1 MDEIRFTEDH
11 EWVRIDDNGIALV
24 GISDYAQAEL
34 GDIVFVELPEVG
46 HEGSQGEEVAVI
58 ESVKAAGEIK
68 LPLSG
73 TVVAANERLA
83 DEPEIINQAPLDDG
97 WLLKIKPESPAEFEN
112 LMDEEAYAEFIA
124 SFD

>member
-1 MDEIRFTEDH
+1 VDEIRFTEDH
-11 EWVRIDDNGIALV
+11 EWVRIDETGVAVV
-24 GISDYAQAEL
+24 GISDYAQSEL

-73 TVVAANERLA
+73 TVAEVNERLA

-97 WLLKIKPESPAEFEN
+97 WLLKLRPESPAEFDN

-124 SFD
+124 SLD

>member
-11 EWVRIDDNGIALV
+11 EWVRIDDSGVALV
-24 GISDYAQAEL
+24 GISDYAQSEL
-34 GDIVFVELPEVG
+34 GDIVFVELPDAG
-46 HEGSQGEEVAVI
+46 HEGSQGEEIAVI

-73 TVVAANERLA
+73 TVVAANERLE

-97 WLLKIKPESPAEFEN
+97 WLFKLKPDSPAEFDN
-112 LMDEEAYAEFIA
+112 LMDEEAYAAFIA
-124 SFD
+124 SLD